1 MQGWEEQG
9 PRAVSFHGHA
19 EVTRNRGLEWDN
31 WWVGREVVDQRGLE
45 EPKQAWGQGQK
56 FAPMSTS
63 VCPLCMGQHA
73 GPHTQGPSSA
83 STGAWMEVTRWTGP
97 PAADEGVKPGTG
109 FPVTSVGS
117 GPLQRPPDPHTVG
130 GER

>member
-45 EPKQAWGQGQK
+45 EPKQAWGQG
-56 FAPMSTS
+56 AEVRTHEHICVSPVHGST
-63 VCPLCMGQHA
+63 CRTA
-73 GPHTQGPSSA
+73 Y
-83 STGAWMEVTRWTGP
+83 
-97 PAADEGVKPGTG
+97 PGTQLCIHRG
-109 FPVTSVGS
+109 LDGS
-117 GPLQRPPDPHTVG
+117 DKMDWATCS
-130 GER
+130 